1 MNLRRTWAVARKE
14 FLHVMRDPRALGIS
28 IALPMVLLLL
38 FGYALTLDVDDVP
51 LAVWDQSGTPQ
62 SRDLVSRFEA
72 SRYFT
77 LESRASRYEDIESAL
92 DRGEVL
98 AALVIP
104 RNFAENLASA
114 AGAEVAFLADGA
126 DANTATLVLSY
137 ADAVLSSYGREV
149 RRKQFER
156 ATGLVQAP
164 PIEVRSRVWYNPEM
178 ESKHAI
184 IPGLIAVIMMIIAA
198 LLTSLTVAREWETG
212 TMEQLI
218 STPLRGP
225 ELVVG
230 KLVPYFAIG
239 MVDMALSVAVG
250 RYLFGVPFRGFP
262 PLLVAMS
269 AVFLAGALSLGLVIS
284 IRAKN
289 QLLASQVAFVVTFL
303 PAFLLSGFMFDVAN
317 MPKALQAVSYLIPA
331 RYFINLLRGLFLKGV
346 GISVLWRE
354 GVFLFLFAV
363 GMTVLALRAF
373 RKRLE

>member
-1 MNLRRTWAVARKE
+1 VARKE
-14 FLHVMRDPRALGIS
+14 FLHVVRDPRALGIS

-38 FGYALTLDVDDVP
+38 FGFALTLDVDNVP
-51 LAVWDQSGTPQ
+51 LSVWDQSGTPQ
-62 SRDLVSRFEA
+62 SRDLVSRFEG

-77 LESRASRYEDIESAL
+77 VQSRTAGYGDIEGAL
-92 DRGEVL
+92 DRGEAL

-104 RNFAENLASA
+104 RDFARKLGT
-114 AGAEVAFLADGA
+114 AGGAKVQFIADGA

-137 ADAVLSSYGREV
+137 ADSVLAAYGQEV
-149 RRKQFER
+149 RRGDMEKILGR
-156 ATGLVQAP
+156 TQAP
-164 PIEVRSRVWYNPEM
+164 PVAFRPRVWFNPEM
-178 ESKHAI
+178 ESKQAI

-230 KLVPYFAIG
+230 KLVPYFVIG
-239 MVDMALSVAVG
+239 MVDMGLSVAVG
-250 RYLFGVPFRGFP
+250 RYLFGLPLRGSP
-262 PLLVAMS
+262 ALLVGMS
-269 AVFLAGALSLGLVIS
+269 AVFLAGSLSLGLLIS

-289 QLLASQVAFVVTFL
+289 QLVASQFAFVLTFL

-317 MPKALQAVSYLIPA
+317 MPTALQAVSYLIPA

-346 GISVLWRE
+346 GISVLWEE
-354 GVFLFLFAV
+354 GVFLLLFAAV
-363 GMTVLALRAF
+363 LTALALRSF
-373 RKRLE
+373 KKSLC

>member
-14 FLHVMRDPRALGIS
+14 FLHVLRDPRALGIS

-38 FGYALTLDVDDVP
+38 FGYALTLDVDNVP
-51 LAVWDQSGTPQ
+51 LVIWDQSGTPQ

-77 LESRASRYEDIESAL
+77 VESRASGYGEIEGAL
-92 DRGEVL
+92 DRGEAL

-104 RNFAENLASA
+104 RGFAQKLTSAS
-114 AGAEVAFLADGA
+114 GAEVAFLADGA

-149 RRKQFER
+149 RKKQMER

-164 PIEVRSRVWYNPEM
+164 PLDVRSRVWYNPEM
-178 ESKHAI
+178 ESKFAI
-184 IPGLIAVIMMIIAA
+184 IPGLVAVIMMIIAA

-212 TMEQLI
+212 TMEQLV

-230 KLVPYFAIG
+230 KLVPYFVIG
-239 MVDMALSVAVG
+239 MVDMGLSVAVG
-250 RYLFGVPFRGFP
+250 RYFFGVPFRGFP
-262 PLLVAMS
+262 PLLVGMS
-269 AVFLAGALSLGLVIS
+269 AVFLAGALSLGLLIS

-289 QLLASQVAFVVTFL
+289 QLVASQFAFVVTFL

-346 GISVLWRE
+346 GIPVLWRE
-354 GVFLFLFAV
+354 GIFLFLFAV

-373 RKRLE
+373 RKRLD